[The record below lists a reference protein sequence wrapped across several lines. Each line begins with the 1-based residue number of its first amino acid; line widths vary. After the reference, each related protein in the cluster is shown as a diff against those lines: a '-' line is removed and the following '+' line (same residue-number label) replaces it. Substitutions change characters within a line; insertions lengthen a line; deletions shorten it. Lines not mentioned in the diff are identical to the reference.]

1 MSIAAGKYRIPFR
14 TPKSSSPA
22 AMVLH
27 LKVWKSSTA
36 QPSIFKSSSEG
47 NSLEE
52 LFSSGAALEGVLSVI
67 RMAALFGDGLI
78 CCS

>member
-1 MSIAAGKYRIPFR
+1 
-14 TPKSSSPA
+14 
-22 AMVLH
+22 
-27 LKVWKSSTA
+27 
-36 QPSIFKSSSEG
+36 
-47 NSLEE
+47 LEE